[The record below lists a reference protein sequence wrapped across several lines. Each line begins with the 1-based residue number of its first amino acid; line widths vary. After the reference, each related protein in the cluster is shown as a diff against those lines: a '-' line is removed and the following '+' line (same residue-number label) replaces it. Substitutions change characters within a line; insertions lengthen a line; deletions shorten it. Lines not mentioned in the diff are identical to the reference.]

1 MTAMLAFYDLYMN
14 LTLFP
19 DIITVLLILGKN
31 WLKYGQNRVRK
42 AKMPGRF
49 SPYFCLMRK
58 NVVVIGGGII
68 GLSSAYYLQKA
79 GHQVTVLDRSDFMD
93 NCSYGNCGYVCPSH
107 FIPLATPGIVRQG
120 LKWMLNSQS
129 PFYVQPRLNRS
140 LIDWGVKFMKSA
152 TPEHVDRSAVPLK
165 DIAVLSQFEYENT
178 WLPLP
183 HFDFAYQHKG
193 LLEIFQTQA
202 AAEHAHHTVE
212 KAHELGLDVDLLD
225 HNALQ
230 EKEPHTRINGLGAI
244 FFKCD
249 GHLYPDKLMRGL
261 ISLLKSSGVELIPN
275 QEVVRVET
283 GNGAVRRLITP
294 TRSFEAETVIVATGS
309 WSREMAALLDTRLP
323 LVPGRGYS
331 VTLED
336 SPYHVN
342 YPAIL
347 VEGRAAITPMDG
359 NKIRFG
365 GTMEITSTNTPPRYA
380 RVQGILNA
388 VKRFFPE
395 FDVPMPPAEKIWY
408 GYRPCSADGL
418 PYIGRIKKY
427 NNVVIATGHS
437 MLGLSLG
444 AGTGRLVSELVD
456 ERPTSIDL
464 TPFAVE
470 RFG

>member
-1 MTAMLAFYDLYMN
+1 M
-14 LTLFP
+14 
-19 DIITVLLILGKN
+19 K
-31 WLKYGQNRVRK
+31 
-42 AKMPGRF
+42 
-49 SPYFCLMRK
+49 K

-68 GLSSAYYLQKA
+68 GLSSAYYLHKA
-79 GHQVTVLDRSDFMD
+79 GHQVTVLDKSDFMD

-107 FIPLATPGIVRQG
+107 FIPLATPGIVKQG

-129 PFYVQPRLNRS
+129 PFYVQPRLSRS
-140 LIDWGVKFMKSA
+140 LIDWGMKFMKSA
-152 TPEHVDRSAVPLK
+152 NAAHVERSAMPLK
-165 DIAVLSQFEYENT
+165 DIAILSQYEYEHE
-178 WLPLP
+178 WLSRPDLE
-183 HFDFAYQHKG
+183 FAYQHKG
-193 LLEIFQTQA
+193 LLEIFQTEA

-212 KAHELGLDVDLLD
+212 KGHELGLDVELLD
-225 HNALQ
+225 SAALQ
-230 EKEPHTRINGLGAI
+230 AKEPHTKVNGIGAI

-249 GHLYPDKLMRGL
+249 AHLYPDKLMRGL
-261 ISLLKSSGVELIPN
+261 IAILKASGVQLLANE
-275 QEVVRVET
+275 EVVKIET
-283 GNGAVRRLITP
+283 HAGGVSKVITAA
-294 TRSFEAETVIVATGS
+294 RAFDAEQVVIATGS
-309 WSREMAALLDTRLP
+309 WSREMASLLGTNLP

-336 SPYHVN
+336 SPYFLN

-395 FDVPMPPAEKIWY
+395 FDVPMPPVEKIWY

-444 AGTGRLVSELVD
+444 AGTGKLVRELVD
-456 ERPTSIDL
+456 GVKPSIDL
-464 TPFAVE
+464 SPFAVE
-470 RFG
+470 RFD

>member
-1 MTAMLAFYDLYMN
+1 M
-14 LTLFP
+14 
-19 DIITVLLILGKN
+19 GKN
-31 WLKYGQNRVRK
+31 VI
-42 AKMPGRF
+42 
-49 SPYFCLMRK
+49 
-58 NVVVIGGGII
+58 VIGGGII
-68 GLSSAYYLQKA
+68 GLSSAYYLQQA
-79 GHQVTVLDRSDFMD
+79 GHKVTVLDKSDFMD

-129 PFYVQPRLNRS
+129 PFYVQPRLSRS
-140 LIDWGVKFMKSA
+140 LIDWGLKFVRSA
-152 TPEHVDRSAVPLK
+152 TAAHVERSAVPLK
-165 DIAVLSQFEYENT
+165 DIALLSQYEVEHE
-178 WLPLP
+178 WLKRPDLE
-183 HFDFAYQHKG
+183 FAYQHKG
-193 LLEIFQTQA
+193 LLEIFQTEA

-212 KAHELGLDVDLLD
+212 KAHELGLDTELL
-225 HNALQ
+225 NYQELQ
-230 EKEPHTRINGLGAI
+230 AKEPHTKINGLGAI

-249 GHLYPDKLMRGL
+249 AHLYPDKLMKGL
-261 ISLLKSSGVELIPN
+261 MRILLASGVELLPYE
-275 QEVVRVET
+275 EVRRFET
-283 GNGAVRRLITP
+283 ANGAIKRVGTP
-294 TRSFEAETVIVATGS
+294 LHTFEADAVVLATGS

-323 LVPGRGYS
+323 LMPGRGYS

-336 SPYHVN
+336 SPYRLN

-365 GTMEITSTNTPPRYA
+365 GTMEVTSTHTPPRYG

-388 VKRFFPE
+388 VQRFFPE
-395 FDVPMPPAEKIWY
+395 FDVPMPPPEKVWY

-418 PYIGRIKKY
+418 PYIGKIRKY

-444 AGTGRLVSELVD
+444 AGTGKLVSELVN
-456 ERPTSIDL
+456 EQAPSIDL
-464 TPFAVE
+464 SPFAVE